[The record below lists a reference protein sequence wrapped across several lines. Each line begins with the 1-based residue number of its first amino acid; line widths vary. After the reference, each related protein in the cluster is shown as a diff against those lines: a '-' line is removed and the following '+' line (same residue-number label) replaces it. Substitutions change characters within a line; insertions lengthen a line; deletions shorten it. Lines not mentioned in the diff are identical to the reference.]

1 MDFFFLFS
9 GSGNTVYAEMDW
21 ITEVEK
27 STFIFQEFRLVI
39 EVYMH
44 GMKKGYINSFLRLR
58 CSTETKPEATHATI
72 ILNNCFK
79 LALSEVYPTSSPC
92 YDYECNF
99 HKIYLSLYTVWLFSK
114 ASPTRWFSEQSSSIV
129 SESFWYSNNNNCESF
144 LPLDIEKTGRDV
156 YICMC
161 VLQLYRIYRI
171 YVLH

>member
-1 MDFFFLFS
+1 MPSRTRGFFLSF
-9 GSGNTVYAEMDW
+9 
-21 ITEVEK
+21 
-27 STFIFQEFRLVI
+27 FRLWKHCI
-39 EVYMH
+39 CGNGLNNGNRKICFHLSPSYWG
-44 GMKKGYINSFLRLR
+44 GMKKGYINSFLRLH
-58 CSTETKPEATHATI
+58 CWTETKPEATHATI

-79 LALSEVYPTSSPC
+79 LALSDVYPTSSPC
-92 YDYECNF
+92 YDYECNL
-99 HKIYLSLYTVWLFSK
+99 HKIYPSLYTVWLFSK